1 MSRIIVGEGAYG
13 CVHKPSLHCLKE
25 PEHNFDY
32 SKYVSKI
39 MKNKN
44 AEKELKE
51 FVTIS
56 NLDKKDNYHLG
67 TPILCKPKLDKNE
80 INSDIKRCKHIK
92 DDIENNPDNYSL
104 LVLKFGGP
112 DLKSFCINY
121 LSTFMAKDSIKK
133 NDLFWL
139 EVHHLIKGLKFF
151 RDNEIVH
158 YDLKPQNILFN
169 SKTKQMKFIDFGLMR
184 TNKDILSSSEKNNN
198 MLGVFHW
205 SYPFDCGFMNKSI
218 FNKYKNLNLKERIK
232 LKNDFGTLIVNS
244 STVPTN
250 FPWPI
255 SRPESF
261 KILFTYL
268 DPTCLEPDAAT
279 QYGYINAFFDG
290 LDKLV
295 DKLSYKEYL
304 ENTIK
309 SIDIFGLGLTIQ
321 FCVNHFYR
329 HKFLSISDFSSL
341 NSFFKKMYDFNPLT
355 RELDIDLLLVEYE
368 NILLKNGVLLR
379 LGKSFDNNH
388 NLIDKQPTPVEIMKE
403 QKIDEKSMP
412 KPLSKELDKLADKDV
427 VQIQTKFIECEHN
440 KELNKTT
447 GRCVKQCKTGFLRNK
462 DFKCIKKN
470 TRKIQSHILNI
481 AKNKKTRIQ
490 KRSRSKKLKKDVSK
504 SINTI

>member
-25 PEHNFDY
+25 PENNFDY

-44 AEKELKE
+44 AENELKE

-56 NLDKKDNYHLG
+56 KLDTKDKYHLG
-67 TPILCKPKLDKNE
+67 TPILCKPNLDEKNVR
-80 INSDIKRCKHIK
+80 SDIKRCKHIK
-92 DDIENNPDNYSL
+92 DDIEQSPDNYSL

-112 DLKSFCINY
+112 DLKSFSINY
-121 LSTFMAKDSIKK
+121 LSTFMNKDTVKK

-139 EVHHLIKGLKFF
+139 EIHHLLKGLKFF

-184 TNKDILSSSEKNNN
+184 TNKKIMSSSEKNNN

-218 FNKYKNLNLKERIK
+218 FNKYKKLSLKERIK
-232 LKNDFGTLIVNS
+232 LKNDFGTLIVKGTTFQS
-244 STVPTN
+244 N
-250 FPWPI
+250 FPI
-255 SRPESF
+255 QLSRPESF

-290 LDKLV
+290 LDKMV
-295 DKLSYKEYL
+295 NKFSYKEYL

-309 SIDIFGLGLTIQ
+309 SIDIFGLGLTLQ
-321 FCVNHFYR
+321 FCSNHFYR
-329 HKFLSISDFSSL
+329 HKFLSLSDFSIL
-341 NSFFKKMYDFNPLT
+341 NAFFNKMTDFNPLT
-355 RELDIDLLLVEYE
+355 RELDINLLLDEYE
-368 NILLKNGVLLR
+368 NILLKNGVLIR
-379 LGKSFDNNH
+379 LGKSFDDNH
-388 NLIDKQPTPVEIMKE
+388 KLIDKPPTPVEIIKE
-403 QKIDEKSMP
+403 QKIDEKSIP

-427 VQIQTKFIECEHN
+427 VQIQSKQVIECEPN

-447 GRCVKQCKTGFLRNK
+447 GRCVKKCKTEFLRNK
-462 DFKCIKKN
+462 EFKCIKK
-470 TRKIQSHILNI
+470 TRKIQSHIV
-481 AKNKKTRIQ
+481 KNKKTRTQ
-490 KRSRSKKLKKDVSK
+490 KRLHTNKLKKNISK